1 MEQLALI
8 CFLLGA
14 GLAAR
19 FLLLAS
25 EERLRAGLCGT
36 AGVASRPPSAWL
48 CSSRNNTK
56 SPSLSTAFSF
66 GRVEGNGDTTL
77 PLGCCFLRLA
87 VSSLSKRRTDVI
99 QLHPRQ
105 LYNCCC
111 PARSI
116 LGQLFCWDPSVK
128 HSSGLGVG
136 ELFSSSS
143 GVGQLSLASP
153 LESWG
158 CISFVH
164 WLCDF

>member
-14 GLAAR
+14 GSAAR
-19 FLLLAS
+19 FLVLAS
-25 EERLRAGLCGT
+25 KERLRAALCGT
-36 AGVASRPPSAWL
+36 AGAASRPPSAWL

-56 SPSLSTAFSF
+56 PPSLSTPFSF

-87 VSSLSKRRTDVI
+87 VSSSSKQRTDVI
-99 QLHPRQ
+99 QLQPRQ
-105 LYNCCC
+105 LHNCCC
-111 PARSI
+111 PAHSV
-116 LGQLFCWDPSVK
+116 LGQLFRWHTSVK

-136 ELFSSSS
+136 ELFSSSR

-158 CISFVH
+158 CVSFVCQ
-164 WLCDF
+164 LCNF